1 MTNDCSSRPDTET
14 IATEISCL
22 KTFITYILKALNQ
35 ADTGRAILNVEK
47 EILAMQDPKQA
58 EVFQRIIEQIKT
70 AYRS

>member
-14 IATEISCL
+14 ITTEISCL

-35 ADTGRAILNVEK
+35 ADAGRAILNMEK

>member
-1 MTNDCSSRPDTET
+1 MINDCSSRSDMET
-14 IATEISCL
+14 IATKISCL

-35 ADTGRAILNVEK
+35 ADVGRAILNMEK

-58 EVFQRIIEQIKT
+58 EVFHRIIEQIKR

>member
-22 KTFITYILKALNQ
+22 NTFITYILKALNQ
-35 ADTGRAILNVEK
+35 ADAGRAILNMEK

-58 EVFQRIIEQIKT
+58 EVFQRIIKQIKT

>member
-1 MTNDCSSRPDTET
+1 M
-14 IATEISCL
+14 IARIDRIRKPLANEISCL

-35 ADTGRAILNVEK
+35 ADAGRAILNMEK

>member
-35 ADTGRAILNVEK
+35 ADAGRAILNMEK
-47 EILAMQDPKQA
+47 EILAMQDAKQA
-58 EVFQRIIEQIKT
+58 EIFQRIIEQIKT